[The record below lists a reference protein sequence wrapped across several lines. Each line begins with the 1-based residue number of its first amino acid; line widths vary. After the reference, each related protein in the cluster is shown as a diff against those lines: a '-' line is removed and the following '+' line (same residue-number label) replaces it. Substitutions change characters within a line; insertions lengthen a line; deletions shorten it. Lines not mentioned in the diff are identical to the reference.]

1 MKKLHDLA
9 INLGWILSTL
19 ILTFTV
25 VQIGLRIAGIEY
37 QAPRKDAD
45 ENPLHTFQDIYRG
58 WAGKPNG
65 KRLWKKEGVHSE
77 IKMNSAG
84 FSWLWME

>member
-1 MKKLHDLA
+1 MKNLHDLA

-45 ENPLHTFQDIYRG
+45 
-58 WAGKPNG
+58 
-65 KRLWKKEGVHSE
+65 
-77 IKMNSAG
+77 
-84 FSWLWME
+84 